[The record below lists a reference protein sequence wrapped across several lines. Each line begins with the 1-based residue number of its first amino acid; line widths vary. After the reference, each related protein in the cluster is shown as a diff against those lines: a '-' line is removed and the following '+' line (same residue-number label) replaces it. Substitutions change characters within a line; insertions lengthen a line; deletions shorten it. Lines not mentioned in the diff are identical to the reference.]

1 MKSLFDAMAARN
13 IKMKM
18 KLKNQNLYLISG
30 TQTNKAGILSQGVF
44 LFRFYSKL

>member
-1 MKSLFDAMAARN
+1 MKSPFDAMAARN
-13 IKMKM
+13 IKIQM

-44 LFRFYSKL
+44 LFRFYPKL